1 MVFHVESK
9 TRSETTKKGRTVE
22 KTLKC
27 SSSSEDKTVMAVY
40 TDGVRRY
47 MTTKNS
53 VNDALLMMCMMTKMN
68 EYAVKMFLV
77 MGCHI

>member
-1 MVFHVESK
+1 M
-9 TRSETTKKGRTVE
+9 E

-77 MGCHI
+77 MGCQI